1 MPRINPNAPSKID
14 ARLRKIARDFAKT
27 DEKIDDNQA
36 IVAGGLD
43 DIKILVGN
51 VGSDIKILQ
60 TGINVALTGIHKFE
74 PVVTGITNIKDLL
87 DGNIIPTLTGIRGH
101 NITLI
106 ERIPVDLN
114 TKIVSIK
121 DQVTG
126 VGLIR
131 TTLDNIRDN
140 DLVTIKGGISDIRS
154 VDLKPLSLNIDTI
167 KSQTTEIS
175 GIKTNVS
182 NLSTSLSSVESNIK
196 TAITNKTFNVD
207 LSPVTKEL
215 TNIKN
220 LFPDNFKTSFST
232 MASQAT
238 ESHSFLM
245 GAETSTGSFKNYVNN
260 LRLNND
266 TFVQA
271 ANTSI
276 NELNSVNASQRL
288 QITSLNNRI
297 TSLNQTIDDLRYQL
311 EEMRPTGGGGQT
323 VPTGGITIP
332 TGGVIPGGGGG
343 SDIM

>member
-87 DGNIIPTLTGIRGH
+87 DGNVIPTLTGIRGH

-167 KSQTTEIS
+167 KLQTTEIG

-220 LFPDNFKTSFST
+220 LFPDNFKTNFST

-323 VPTGGITIP
+323 IPTGGVTIP

>member
-14 ARLRKIARDFAKT
+14 ARLRKIARDFTKT

-36 IVAGGLD
+36 VVANGLD

-87 DGNIIPTLTGIRGH
+87 DGNVIPTLTGIRGD
-101 NITLI
+101 NTTLI

-140 DLVTIKGGISDIRS
+140 DLVTIKGGISNIRS
-154 VDLKPLSLNIDTI
+154 VDLKPISLNIDTI
-167 KSQTTEIS
+167 KSQTTEIG

-182 NLSTSLSSVESNIK
+182 NLSTSLTNVESNIK

-207 LSPVTKEL
+207 LSAVTKEL

-232 MASQAT
+232 MAIQAT
-238 ESHSFLM
+238 ESHNFLM
-245 GAETSTGSFKNYVNN
+245 GAETSTGSFKNYVNT

-266 TFVQA
+266 TFVKA

-276 NELNSVNASQRL
+276 NELNSINASQRL

-297 TSLNQTIDDLRYQL
+297 ISLNQTIEDLQYQL

-323 VPTGGITIP
+323 VPTGGVTIP
-332 TGGVIPGGGGG
+332 TGGVIPGGGGSSG
-343 SDIM
+343 IM

>member
-14 ARLRKIARDFAKT
+14 ARLRKIARDFTKT

-36 IVAGGLD
+36 IVTGGLD

-87 DGNIIPTLTGIRGH
+87 DGNVIPTLTGIRGD
-101 NITLI
+101 NTTLI

-154 VDLKPLSLNIDTI
+154 VDLTISSNIDTI
-167 KSQTTEIS
+167 KSQTTEIG

-182 NLSTSLSSVESNIK
+182 NLSTSLTNVESNIK

-207 LSPVTKEL
+207 LSSVTKEL

-232 MASQAT
+232 MATQAT

-266 TFVQA
+266 TFVKA

-276 NELNSVNASQRL
+276 NELNSINASQRL

-297 TSLNQTIDDLRYQL
+297 TSLNQTIEDLQYQL

-323 VPTGGITIP
+323 VPTGGVTIP

-343 SDIM
+343 SGIM